1 MLGGIKNQIGLGHR
15 NLVRGSNMTDAI
27 LTLDQL
33 KIATGYS
40 TASAVEQCLR
50 KNGVRFLYG
59 KSGIYTTVDALN
71 AAMGLKSEERFAN
84 DSEIHIL

>member
-1 MLGGIKNQIGLGHR
+1 
-15 NLVRGSNMTDAI
+15 MTTPI
-27 LTLDQL
+27 VTLDQL

-40 TASAVEQCLR
+40 SASAVEECLR

-71 AAMGLKSEERFAN
+71 AAMGLKSEQLSVS
-84 DSEIHIL
+84 DPEIHIL

>member
-1 MLGGIKNQIGLGHR
+1 
-15 NLVRGSNMTDAI
+15 MTDAI
-27 LTLDQL
+27 VTLDQL
-33 KIATGYS
+33 KIATGYN

-71 AAMGLKSEERFAN
+71 AAMGLKFNQQPES

>member
-1 MLGGIKNQIGLGHR
+1 
-15 NLVRGSNMTDAI
+15 MTATI
-27 LTLDQL
+27 VTLDQL

-40 TASAVEQCLR
+40 SSRAVEQCLR

-71 AAMGLKSEERFAN
+71 AAMGLKLEQLSVS
-84 DSEIHIL
+84 DPEIHIL

>member
-1 MLGGIKNQIGLGHR
+1 
-15 NLVRGSNMTDAI
+15 MTATI
-27 LTLDQL
+27 VTLDQL

-40 TASAVEQCLR
+40 SSRAVEQCLR

-71 AAMGLKSEERFAN
+71 AAMGLKSEQQSVS
-84 DSEIHIL
+84 DPEIHIL

>member
-1 MLGGIKNQIGLGHR
+1 
-15 NLVRGSNMTDAI
+15 MTTEI
-27 LTLDQL
+27 VTLDQL

-40 TASAVEQCLR
+40 SASAVEQCLR

-71 AAMGLKSEERFAN
+71 AAMGLKSEQLSVS
-84 DSEIHIL
+84 DPEIQIL

>member
-1 MLGGIKNQIGLGHR
+1 
-15 NLVRGSNMTDAI
+15 MTDAI
-27 LTLDQL
+27 VTLDQL
-33 KIATGYS
+33 KIATGYN

-71 AAMGLKSEERFAN
+71 AAMGLKLNQQPES

>member
-1 MLGGIKNQIGLGHR
+1 
-15 NLVRGSNMTDAI
+15 MTAAI
-27 LTLDQL
+27 VTLDQL

-40 TASAVEQCLR
+40 SASAVEQCLR

-71 AAMGLKSEERFAN
+71 AAMGLKSEQQSVS
-84 DSEIHIL
+84 DPEIHIL